1 MRYFIK
7 SKRLHGRTLE
17 NPEDFRWHTGYPDD
31 PIMGVVNEPTIK
43 TKVDAFNEFAENH
56 HIIMDQWLPIKDF
69 NIHIVKDN
77 EHLDFLRYD

>member
-1 MRYFIK
+1 
-7 SKRLHGRTLE
+7 
-17 NPEDFRWHTGYPDD
+17 
-31 PIMGVVNEPTIK
+31 MGVVNEPTIK

-56 HIIMDQWLPIKDF
+56 HMIMDQRLPIKDF

>member
-7 SKRLHGRTLE
+7 SKRLHGRTLK

-31 PIMGVVNEPTIK
+31 AVMGVVNEPTIK

-56 HIIMDQWLPIKDF
+56 HMIMDQWLPIKDF

-77 EHLDFLRYD
+77 EQLDFLRYD

>member
-7 SKRLHGRTLE
+7 SKRLHGRTLK

-31 PIMGVVNEPTIK
+31 AVMGVVNEPTIK
-43 TKVDAFNEFAENH
+43 TRVDAFNEFAENH
-56 HIIMDQWLPIKDF
+56 HMIMDQRLPIKDF

>member
-7 SKRLHGRTLE
+7 SKRLHGRTLS

-31 PIMGVVNEPTIK
+31 AVMGVVNEPTIK

-56 HIIMDQWLPIKDF
+56 HMIMDQWLPIKDF